1 MASQYVIDLG
11 YNDDLTTV
19 IKKVNHNFKA
29 VMGQQSKQAQ
39 IESEDAA
46 NVVAQIVGDAVDD
59 LVDLINHEADLRAAG
74 DNDLDNAIEAVDD
87 KFDDYTPTTNL
98 ARTVLPYSHDDV
110 LWIIENNTVSEVMKK
125 TNVSGYTDLV
135 VRCVGEDGNPCYTPL
150 VLIPEDSYQNY
161 IANGKTFKM
170 QINTSDNG
178 RLWWVVPAGKWELW
192 MR

>member
-29 VMGQQSKQAQ
+29 VVGQQSKQAQ
-39 IESEDAA
+39 IDAGDA
-46 NVVAQIVGDAVDD
+46 TEIIAGVVGDAVDD
-59 LVDLINHEADLRAAG
+59 LVDLIDHEADLRAGA
-74 DNDLDNAIEAVDD
+74 DQDLENAIEAVDD

-98 ARTVLPYSHDDV
+98 VRTVLPYSHDDV
-110 LWIIENNTVSEVMKK
+110 LWVIENNTVGEVMKK
-125 TNVSGYTDLV
+125 TNVSGYSDLV

-150 VLIPEDSYQNY
+150 ALVPKDSYQNY
-161 IANGKTFKM
+161 TANGKTFKM